1 MTAAGFER
9 VAVIPHRSPRCEL
22 WKNVHGKHVSID
34 FTEDFLSV
42 FTETLETA
50 LNARD
55 SIPAYPFA
63 SAWAAIFGR

>member
-1 MTAAGFER
+1 MGESPIQQPLKAADTTPAEEARRRMTAAGFER

-42 FTETLETA
+42 F
-50 LNARD
+50 
-55 SIPAYPFA
+55 SIE
-63 SAWAAIFGR
+63 R